1 MKITILTYGS
11 LGDVLPYISLAL
23 GLMDRKHE
31 ITLAAPENFEQLVKD
46 NGIRYMPLNGNSQA
60 ILESEQGQKWMAA
73 GDTKSFFKELGLLFY
88 NVRKELQKDS
98 LAACQDADGIIVG
111 TLMINYGTTLSE
123 KLNLPFLC
131 AIVNPVNVS
140 TTAFP
145 HFIVAYKSLPVGF
158 LNALTY
164 KLAFKTYSKQTAGQ
178 INIWRESMGLPAS
191 TVVVHDQVKK
201 LKTPVIHGYSPNLLP
216 KPNDWEKHISVT
228 GVWKRKDGDKQSS
241 LPPEEF
247 VRWIQSG
254 SAPIYFGFGS
264 MPILNPAEIQTMVS
278 EICEETG
285 MRAIIN
291 AGWSDFSGK
300 KNEPGSS
307 LYFIKQTDLEWLFPQ
322 CSVIVHHGGV
332 GTTHVSLESGVP
344 TIICSIFADNP
355 LWGERL
361 ERLKIGKHIRFRN
374 IDKNKLIHAIKYL
387 QNEEIR
393 KRAKLIGSKVRE
405 ENGLKTALDLIEKY
419 LPDAPVY
426 HSRADV

>member
-1 MKITILTYGS
+1 M
-11 LGDVLPYISLAL
+11 GDVLPYISLAL
-23 GLMDRKHE
+23 GLMDRRHE
-31 ITLAAPENFEQLVKD
+31 IILAAPENFEQLVKD
-46 NGIRYMPLNGNSQA
+46 HGIHYMPLKGNTQA

-73 GDTKSFFKELGLLFY
+73 GDTKSFFKEMGLLFY
-88 NVRKELQKDS
+88 NVRQELQNDAT
-98 LAACQDADGIIVG
+98 AACQDAEGIIIG

-123 KLNLPFLC
+123 NLNLPFLF

-140 TTAFP
+140 TRAFP
-145 HFIVAYKSLPVGF
+145 HFIVAYKSLPLGY

-164 KLAFKTYSKQTAGQ
+164 KLAFKSYSKQTAGQ
-178 INIWRESMGLPAS
+178 INVWRESIGLPAS

-216 KPNDWEKHISVT
+216 KPKDWEKHIFVT
-228 GVWKRKDGDKQSS
+228 GVWKTDGGKKQASMPS
-241 LPPEEF
+241 EEF
-247 VRWIQSG
+247 VQWIRSG
-254 SAPIYFGFGS
+254 TAPIYFGFGS
-264 MPILNPAEIQTMVS
+264 MPILNPAEIQQMVS

-291 AGWSDFSGK
+291 AGWSDFGGK
-300 KNEPGSS
+300 KNDVKSP

-361 ERLKIGKHIRFRN
+361 ERLKIGKHIRFREL
-374 IDKNKLIHAIKYL
+374 DKNKLIQAIKQL
-387 QNEEIR
+387 QNDEMR
-393 KRAKLIGSKVRE
+393 KRAKLVGSKVGE

-419 LPDAPVY
+419 LPGAPVY
-426 HSRADV
+426 HSRG